1 MRFIPTPLLR
11 NFPAFLVSL
20 VPARLVRHLPALL
33 MRFIPTLLLRN
44 FPAFLV
50 SLVPARLVRHL
61 PASLLGLLPTLLMR
75 LLPAFLLG
83 LLPTL
88 LVDYIFA
95 HLIGFSPALLV
106 RNLLA
111 LLGRLGMALGNI
123 ATLLNGMVRT
133 MLFGDLVTFF
143 LFVALLLFDKFSNK
157 ASNNSRFDFLLDMMK
172 TQASNKTQ
180 ATGPPSSD

>member
-20 VPARLVRHLPALL
+20 VPARLVRHLPA
-33 MRFIPTLLLRN
+33 
-44 FPAFLV
+44 
-50 SLVPARLVRHL
+50 
-61 PASLLGLLPTLLMR
+61 SLLGLLP
-75 LLPAFLLG
+75 A
-83 LLPTL
+83 L

-106 RNLLA
+106 GNLLA
-111 LLGRLGMALGNI
+111 LLGRLGMPLGNI

-143 LFVALLLFDKFSNK
+143 LFVALLLFDEFSNK

-172 TQASNKTQ
+172 TQTSNKT
-180 ATGPPSSD
+180 